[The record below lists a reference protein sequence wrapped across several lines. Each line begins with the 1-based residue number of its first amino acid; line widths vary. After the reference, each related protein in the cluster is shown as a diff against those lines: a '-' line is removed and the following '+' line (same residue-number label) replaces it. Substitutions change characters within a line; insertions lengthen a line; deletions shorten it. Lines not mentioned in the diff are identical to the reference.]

1 MLSQK
6 LSDLN
11 AYGWRI
17 DHREVDPLGDRNRRW
32 LKQPDCPT
40 VTRWVEKDMKNKFA
54 TSRTT
59 RESMRRVL
67 ILASRLSDSD
77 NSSGSLAPRG
87 ARLNRSFQQALQRIS
102 SESLN

>member
-1 MLSQK
+1 MPTACVSIIKRLT
-6 LSDLN
+6 LLETAIGAGLN
-11 AYGWRI
+11 SR
-17 DHREVDPLGDRNRRW
+17 
-32 LKQPDCPT
+32 T
-40 VTRWVEKDMKNKFA
+40 VQQLTRWVEKDMKNKFA

-87 ARLNRSFQQALQRIS
+87 ARLNRSFQHALQRIS